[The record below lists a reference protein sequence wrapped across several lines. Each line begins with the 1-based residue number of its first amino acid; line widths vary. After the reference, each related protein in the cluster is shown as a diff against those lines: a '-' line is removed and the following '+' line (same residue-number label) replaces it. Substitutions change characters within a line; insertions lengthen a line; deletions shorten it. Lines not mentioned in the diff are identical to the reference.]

1 MKITGIHSH
10 KDGLNFIKKNRPKE
24 LKDVYDAVEN
34 IDFISALSKLSYE
47 DTRQNPLFSPPNIN
61 SQLANYLLSKDWLE
75 RSDDLRSAMTE
86 EVYRNYQRN
95 KKLIDLSEIPED
107 IQQDVINNYDNQKPA
122 MKMKVLNYL
131 IKKRCNNLIEV
142 VEEFYNG

>member
-1 MKITGIHSH
+1 
-10 KDGLNFIKKNRPKE
+10 
-24 LKDVYDAVEN
+24 
-34 IDFISALSKLSYE
+34 
-47 DTRQNPLFSPPNIN
+47 
-61 SQLANYLLSKDWLE
+61 
-75 RSDDLRSAMTE
+75 MTE